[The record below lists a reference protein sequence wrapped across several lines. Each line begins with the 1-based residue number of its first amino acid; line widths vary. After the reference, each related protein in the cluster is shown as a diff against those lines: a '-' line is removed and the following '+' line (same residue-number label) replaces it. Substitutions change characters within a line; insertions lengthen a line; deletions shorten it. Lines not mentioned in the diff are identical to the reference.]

1 MGRAVYIT
9 ARSDVITVLL
19 MRFIMLRFKNL
30 KKNKGEMYI
39 DTLISIFIIS
49 LFITIVIVVTS
60 VFVKIYH
67 MNQFADKISDY
78 IAVAGGTAGIDIEE
92 LAEEMNVEMD
102 RYEII
107 VADDAI
113 CLPDQDNPEKIQLT
127 CQYTVNVY
135 STVYIGLGGIV
146 DSIPISISSSAKGRS
161 EVYWK
166 ELESVTL

>member
-1 MGRAVYIT
+1 MIK
-9 ARSDVITVLL
+9 
-19 MRFIMLRFKNL
+19 LRNL
-30 KKNKGEMYI
+30 KSNKGDMYI

-49 LFITIVIVVTS
+49 AFIAIIIIVTPI
-60 VFVKIYH
+60 FIRIYH
-67 MNQFADKISDY
+67 INQFADRISDF
-78 IAVAGGTAGIDIEE
+78 IAVSGGTAGINVEE
-92 LAEEMNVEMD
+92 LAEEMNVPMD

-113 CLPDQDNPEKIQLT
+113 CLPDQAHPEKIQLT

-146 DSIPISISSSAKGRS
+146 DSIPIGISSSAKGRS

-166 ELESVTL
+166 ELESVTP